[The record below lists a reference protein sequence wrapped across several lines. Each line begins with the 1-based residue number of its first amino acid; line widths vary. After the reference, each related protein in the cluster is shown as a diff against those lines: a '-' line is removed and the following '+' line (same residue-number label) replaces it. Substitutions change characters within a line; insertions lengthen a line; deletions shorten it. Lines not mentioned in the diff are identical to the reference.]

1 MQGQQRPQSRN
12 VIFARAVHARL
23 RLLAAA
29 SQSSGGR
36 GRGET
41 AGSGCRACPP
51 ESDDRHFSTKTAQHS
66 VIHLSIILCTLSPSP
81 MQCRTGLLRSWL
93 RPPASASTPS
103 LQPPQNDSDARRRS
117 HHMCLADGAS
127 HSAYANSQWS
137 NYSIPRKMSGRLASA
152 CAPCASMMWPIC
164 TSCASIPRS

>member
-12 VIFARAVHARL
+12 VIFAGAVHARL

-29 SQSSGGR
+29 SQSGGGR

-66 VIHLSIILCTLSPSP
+66 IIHPSIILCTLSPSP

-93 RPPASASTPS
+93 RPPAPASTPS
-103 LQPPQNDSDARRRS
+103 LQPP
-117 HHMCLADGAS
+117 
-127 HSAYANSQWS
+127 
-137 NYSIPRKMSGRLASA
+137 KMTQTRDVALTT
-152 CAPCASMMWPIC
+152 CASLMGPHILHMQTPNGR
-164 TSCASIPRS
+164 TTASRGRCQDDSPPLAPHVPR